1 MQTRGSMLV
10 QEDYAGWKS
19 SGFKGCQGKLLMLE
33 QEDTTT
39 HQIFFDD
46 NADPGDDCFVD
57 PRDIKTG
64 EQIPYDKFIDMY
76 VVQAHPARVILE
88 EDYFIK
94 MIE

>member
-46 NADPGDDCFVD
+46 NAYP
-57 PRDIKTG
+57 
-64 EQIPYDKFIDMY
+64 
-76 VVQAHPARVILE
+76 
-88 EDYFIK
+88 
-94 MIE
+94 